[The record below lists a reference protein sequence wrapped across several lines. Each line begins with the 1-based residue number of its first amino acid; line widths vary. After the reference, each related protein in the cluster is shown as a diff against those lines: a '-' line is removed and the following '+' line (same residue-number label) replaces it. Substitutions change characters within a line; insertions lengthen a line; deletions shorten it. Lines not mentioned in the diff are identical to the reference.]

1 MYNNPPRTLF
11 VGQQRC
17 FLPVCHSTN
26 TVAAELLESTPAAEG
41 TVVIAAHQTQGRG
54 QRGNTW
60 QAEPAQNLTFSLVLK
75 PGFLSAAQQFRLN
88 IAVSLAVHDFLDS
101 RLPGGGLRIKWP
113 NDIYWQNL
121 KMGGILIE
129 NAIQGTNLSHSIIGI
144 GLNINQLTF
153 PGNLRATSL
162 LLASPAAEGEDGY
175 DLEILLNALLESLE
189 KRYLQLRG
197 GGFAG
202 LERYYLETMYGF
214 GQTRTFR
221 SGGHDF
227 EGVIAGIDETGR
239 LAVRKGN
246 ETRHFSF
253 KEIEF
258 VF

>member
-1 MYNNPPRTLF
+1 M
-11 VGQQRC
+11 
-17 FLPVCHSTN
+17 
-26 TVAAELLESTPAAEG
+26 ESTPPAEG
-41 TVVIAAHQTQGRG
+41 MVVVAAHQTQGRG

-60 QAEPAQNLTFSLVLK
+60 QSEPGQNLTFSLILK
-75 PGFLSAAQQFRLN
+75 PGFLCAARQFRLN
-88 IAVSLAVHDFLDS
+88 VAVSLAVHDFLEPH
-101 RLPGGGLRIKWP
+101 LPGGGLRIKWP
-113 NDIYWQNL
+113 NDVYWHNA

-129 NAIQGTNLSHSIIGI
+129 NTIQGTSIAHSIVGI
-144 GLNINQLTF
+144 GLNINQLVF
-153 PGNLRATSL
+153 PGHLRATSL
-162 LLASPAAEGEDGY
+162 RLASRPAESEDGY

-189 KRYLQLRG
+189 RRYLQLRG
-197 GGFAG
+197 GGFTD

-221 SGGHDF
+221 SGGHVF

-258 VF
+258 VP